1 MGQFLGASKPS
12 IIMNCNC
19 ICTVFP
25 PLIASAYIQYTY
37 ITKSSVKAFLC
48 KGFPPTFRK
57 RTSWTSERVDC
68 QEIVGRKGFRK
79 LPTPFQV
86 VCIEVRL
93 APVNYRAPGPGL

>member
-37 ITKSSVKAFLC
+37 ITKSSVKAFLMQGISPQPSEKEPYGPL
-48 KGFPPTFRK
+48 KGWIVK
-57 RTSWTSERVDC
+57 R
-68 QEIVGRKGFRK
+68 
-79 LPTPFQV
+79 
-86 VCIEVRL
+86 
-93 APVNYRAPGPGL
+93 

>member
-68 QEIVGRKGFRK
+68 QEIVGRKGFRHPK
-79 LPTPFQV
+79 EATYT
-86 VCIEVRL
+86 I
-93 APVNYRAPGPGL
+93 PGCVH